1 MLARFISREFKSIE
15 RFLDRKKWVDS
26 AFDKALER
34 VEKLAETISKL
45 FGWATDI
52 DKSPI
57 ALTLEGSADAFGTDT
72 VSRAEL
78 DANIVDY
85 GSAAVAHGS
94 ASFRAAAE
102 GGTEV
107 ALTDAFGEVSGA
119 DFVLQM
125 DTDIQGENW
134 AESTHRFIALDL
146 DFLDFPD
153 LTRVNVELAADADDR
168 AHVGAGN
175 IATATFDAAVDAPV
189 GAVDVVAEVLAVED
203 VLSGSSLQA
212 TLAIG

>member
-1 MLARFISREFKSIE
+1 MLAKFISREFKSIE
-15 RFLDRKKWVDS
+15 RFLDRKEWVDS

-34 VEKLAETISKL
+34 VEKLAETISKW
-45 FGWATDI
+45 FAWTPDI
-52 DKSPI
+52 DATPM
-57 ALTLEGSADAFGTDT
+57 AVTLDGTADAFGTD
-72 VSRAEL
+72 SFAQAEL

-102 GGTEV
+102 GDAEV
-107 ALTDAFGEVSGA
+107 ALTDAFGEVTGA

-134 AESTHRFIALDL
+134 AVSTHRFIALDL

-153 LTRVNVELAADADDR
+153 LARVDVAFAADVDDR
-168 AHVGAGN
+168 AQVGDGN
-175 IATATFDAAVDAPV
+175 IATATFDAAVDAPA

-203 VLSGSSLQA
+203 VLSGSSLQV